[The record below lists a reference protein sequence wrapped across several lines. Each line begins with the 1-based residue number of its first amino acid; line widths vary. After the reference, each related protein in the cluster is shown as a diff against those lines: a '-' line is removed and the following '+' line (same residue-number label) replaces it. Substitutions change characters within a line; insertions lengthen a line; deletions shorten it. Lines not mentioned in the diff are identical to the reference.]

1 MRIGSD
7 HQSEIQSFLKDS
19 ATDPRLNAQL
29 EELVWKPG
37 SITDEEIDMFC
48 LLVRAVGTL
57 GRAYDPSS
65 TTRQPILLGAAAA
78 AGRDITKQ
86 HAHDLLHKANY
97 DLKKAVSLL
106 LPGNQPVICRDQLE
120 KWSPSEAQL
129 FEEALDKYSK
139 TFSEIQTESLPW
151 KTHKSLVELYYF
163 WKTTDRY
170 VRQRRTKLAAQEHK
184 WKQVYIPNYSK
195 PNPAVLYNGSDKSGR
210 GCEGCSATS
219 SSQWYAWGPSNL
231 LYRLCSSCWTY
242 WKRYGGLKNLTP
254 KERTVS
260 SRNPPATKG
269 VSHELDCKAA
279 GPAASSTHTTDPFFN
294 QSMEAP
300 HPTHTVNPFLVGIN
314 PTGLRANH
322 TPGSGTNNANSS
334 TGRYADGMGLPAA
347 LAGAPRGTQCSKTA
361 AVIRLAHILCRNLVR
376 PLRLAR
382 RPGRHAG
389 TTALQASSTGVGN
402 KESGS
407 VDQAVSLDV
416 LCVAARPIIDR
427 LPNPSALL
435 SRPRQM
441 PPVDEVIKSVA
452 KRRGIT
458 LSTQDLTTIVLGV
471 TNGSAPPT
479 GIKRARPSVTSVLP
493 CDNSVNAVD
502 LVNGIFE
509 SGTVNSEASSP
520 SSSTALGTAGPEGD
534 TSPPPCKKQLLSGS
548 SLPHAQ
554 SEVSNGLTIVTD
566 DECVEPEAS
575 VQTVRE
581 TATTTS

>member
-1 MRIGSD
+1 
-7 HQSEIQSFLKDS
+7 
-19 ATDPRLNAQL
+19 
-29 EELVWKPG
+29 
-37 SITDEEIDMFC
+37 
-48 LLVRAVGTL
+48 
-57 GRAYDPSS
+57 
-65 TTRQPILLGAAAA
+65 
-78 AGRDITKQ
+78 
-86 HAHDLLHKANY
+86 
-97 DLKKAVSLL
+97 
-106 LPGNQPVICRDQLE
+106 
-120 KWSPSEAQL
+120 
-129 FEEALDKYSK
+129 
-139 TFSEIQTESLPW
+139 
-151 KTHKSLVELYYF
+151 
-163 WKTTDRY
+163 
-170 VRQRRTKLAAQEHK
+170 
-184 WKQVYIPNYSK
+184 
-195 PNPAVLYNGSDKSGR
+195 
-210 GCEGCSATS
+210 
-219 SSQWYAWGPSNL
+219 
-231 LYRLCSSCWTY
+231 
-242 WKRYGGLKNLTP
+242 
-254 KERTVS
+254 
-260 SRNPPATKG
+260 
-269 VSHELDCKAA
+269 
-279 GPAASSTHTTDPFFN
+279 
-294 QSMEAP
+294 MEAP
-300 HPTHTVNPFLVGIN
+300 HPTHTVDPFLVGIN

-322 TPGSGTNNANSS
+322 TPGSGTINANSS
-334 TGRYADGMGLPAA
+334 TGRYVDGMGLPAA

-407 VDQAVSLDV
+407 VDQAVLLDV
-416 LCVAARPIIDR
+416 LYVAARPIIDR

-452 KRRGIT
+452 KRKGIT

-534 TSPPPCKKQLLSGS
+534 TSPPPCKKQLLSRS
-548 SLPHAQ
+548 SLPQAQ

-575 VQTVRE
+575 VQTV
-581 TATTTS
+581 